1 MFFAQE
7 DGREIKINSL
17 LPELRLVFQRLPSQ
31 LFLPH
36 NPLLL
41 PLEGLHL
48 RLPLRL
54 KPLAQPLALEL
65 ILVVLPLLVVAR
77 LLLERL
83 RDVARF
89 AWPLVVVVVV
99 PIIFNKFIEIN
110 LLK

>member
-1 MFFAQE
+1 MNFGAKTVQIFAKNGGTTR
-7 DGREIKINSL
+7 D
-17 LPELRLVFQRLPSQ
+17 LVSYPV
-31 LFLPH
+31 
-36 NPLLL
+36 
-41 PLEGLHL
+41 E
-48 RLPLRL
+48 
-54 KPLAQPLALEL
+54 EV
-65 ILVVLPLLVVAR
+65 LVVLPLLVVAR